1 METLTLV
8 VDGEEVVLTQSP
20 RRECSNRDSP
30 TREGGDRV
38 LVPVHAFSEALG
50 AEAKDLNGNGSL
62 AVCKAD
68 LCIPLSEEETVSI
81 EGEVFA
87 YLSAFGKELG
97 LQWQLADATLTVR
110 TEGRVATGLA
120 VGSRPP
126 VFELPD
132 LSTGSTVSSA
142 DYVGKK
148 TVFFVWASW

>member
-30 TREGGDRV
+30 TREGEDRV

-87 YLSAFGKELG
+87 YLSAFGKEPG
-97 LQWQLADATLTVR
+97 LQWQLVDPLTR
-110 TEGRVATGLA
+110 
-120 VGSRPP
+120 
-126 VFELPD
+126 
-132 LSTGSTVSSA
+132 
-142 DYVGKK
+142 
-148 TVFFVWASW
+148 